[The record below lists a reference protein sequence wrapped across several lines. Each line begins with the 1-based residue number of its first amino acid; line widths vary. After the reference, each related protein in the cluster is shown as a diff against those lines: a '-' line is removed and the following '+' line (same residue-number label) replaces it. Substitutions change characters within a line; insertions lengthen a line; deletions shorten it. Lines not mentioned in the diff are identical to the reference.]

1 MSAMNATRLIALPR
15 RLVLLAAAG
24 FALAA
29 LGGQAWAQVTCP
41 TTSTND
47 FDGDG
52 FTDAQECAGITTLGT
67 VTPGPD
73 GTASVVAGQRF
84 FPRCVQGMDRLS
96 CVDPN
101 SKDLFVVLMPV
112 AEGSLMSGTVPTAIA
127 DPFANQTAYGL
138 AFTGLSG
145 IGVTAHA
152 VTSIEVPILSR
163 QVADGSDQKA
173 IVMAEDLDDTD
184 LNTLAWCPYGKPNAA
199 SQVCVVYTRRIVK
212 TIEDICGTGATAL
225 PILTAAGN
233 PSDATAVFRAYT
245 IETILH
251 EVGHSIGGLTSKFN
265 SSYGGYHYSPGT
277 IMEHYVVASTTKGN
291 CKFAISK
298 TFNTRLDPPAVI
310 LK

>member
-1 MSAMNATRLIALPR
+1 MNATRLIALPR
-15 RLVLLAAAG
+15 RMVMLAVAG
-24 FALAA
+24 LALAV
-29 LGGQAWAQVTCP
+29 LGGPAWAQVTCP

-52 FTDAQECAGITTLGT
+52 FTDAEECAGITTVGT

-73 GTASVVAGQRF
+73 GTASVVIGQRF

-101 SKDLFVVLMPV
+101 SKDLFVVLLPV
-112 AEGSLMSGTVPTAIA
+112 AEGSLMSGTGPTAIT
-127 DPFANQTAYGL
+127 DPFANQTVYGL

-145 IGVTAHA
+145 VGVTGHA

-163 QVADGSDQKA
+163 QVTAGSDQKA

-184 LNTLAWCPYGKPNAA
+184 LNTLAWCPYGKPNSA
-199 SQVCVVYTRRIVK
+199 SQVCIVYTRRIVK
-212 TIEDICGTGATAL
+212 TIEDICGTMPIVTA
-225 PILTAAGN
+225 GGVG
-233 PSDATAVFRAYT
+233 SDATAVFRAYT

-251 EVGHSIGGLTSKFN
+251 EIGHSIGGLTSKFN
-265 SSYGGYHYSPGT
+265 STYGGYHYSPGT
-277 IMEHYVVASTTKGN
+277 IMEQYVVASTTKGN

-298 TFNTRLDPPAVI
+298 SFNTRLDPPAVI

>member
-1 MSAMNATRLIALPR
+1 MNATRLIALPR
-15 RLVLLAAAG
+15 RLVLLAVAG
-24 FALAA
+24 FALAVV
-29 LGGQAWAQVTCP
+29 GGQAWAQVTCP
-41 TTSTND
+41 TTSAND

-67 VTPGPD
+67 VTPGAD
-73 GTASVVAGQRF
+73 GTASVVVGRRL
-84 FPRCVQGMDRLS
+84 FPPCVQGMDRLS

-101 SKDLFVVLMPV
+101 SKDLFVVLLP
-112 AEGSLMSGTVPTAIA
+112 ATEGSLMSGTLPTAIA
-127 DPFANQTAYGL
+127 DPFANQTVYGL

-163 QVADGSDQKA
+163 QVAEGSDQKA

-184 LNTLAWCPYGKPNAA
+184 LNTLAWCPYGKPNTA
-199 SQVCVVYTRRIVK
+199 SQVCVVYTRRIVL
-212 TIEDICGTGATAL
+212 TIEDICGTGATAM
-225 PILTAAGN
+225 PIFTAGGD
-233 PSDATAVFRAYT
+233 PSDATAVFKAYT

-251 EVGHSIGGLTSKFN
+251 EVGHSVGGLTSKFN

-277 IMEHYVVASTTKGN
+277 IMEQYVVASTTKGK
-291 CKFAISK
+291 CKFAISR